1 MLCRSLQPAARSFL
15 WSHGRRHSQTPLA
28 SGRRGCHMVRAAC
41 RPPIRLDQ
49 PACVGQRAEQGLVQ
63 PYVPQA
69 NTIPFLKR
77 ISLRLFR
84 RNAVPFHIALLRCRR
99 AHLARA
105 SALQRAKPSRRPDR
119 FVPRTSRSTGMS
131 VTTSAKRFL
140 RRLLFSSNP
149 SSCDASHSSDRP
161 TWPPSHLASDR

>member
-1 MLCRSLQPAARSFL
+1 MLCRSLQPAARSSL

-28 SGRRGCHMVRAAC
+28 SGRRGCHAVGSAC

-49 PACVGQRAEQGLVQ
+49 PACVGQRAERGLVQ

-69 NTIPFLKR
+69 DTIPLLER

-84 RNAVPFHIALLRCRR
+84 HNAVPFHVALLRCRR
-99 AHLARA
+99 ARLARA
-105 SALQRAKPSRRPDR
+105 SALQRPKPRRRADR
-119 FVPRTSRSTGMS
+119 FDPRTSHSTGMS
-131 VTTSAKRFL
+131 VTASAKGFF

-161 TWPPSHLASDR
+161 TRPPSDLASDR